1 MNFSIFRNSRWLRAG
16 LLFLGLTS
24 FLHAAP
30 PEWWS
35 TGSPPVI
42 TGGAPE
48 NHGVANQG
56 QAKYMAK
63 QALAALRAKDPY
75 TAEDVE
81 IALVGPGKPIFSWN
95 APATPQESSSQY
107 SPLLVGQLKAIS
119 APFYQKLYRLWPVW
133 VDSQLTENH
142 TKDSASSSNYF
153 PWTAA
158 TGDDANHG
166 AATIGQLKAV
176 FSLRFEA
183 IGLLDTGDF
192 DGDGIPNFEEI
203 SPAGGLASTNPL
215 KADTDGDGMNDGFER
230 AHGFNPNQSDE
241 NQNGILDGLEDADTD
256 GVDNSHDLY
265 PQDFFNGTQALLS
278 VVSPMT
284 VKVTDTTGNPLAGA
298 PVKFTRLVG
307 SGSFPGN
314 ASSVTRQTSST
325 GLISISDYSFS
336 GNDVVKATLSSTRG
350 VQSVWLPAGILDPVY
365 GTAVGGGALSYQNP
379 YNTPY
384 VENNDPGGEPEIVL
398 PIQNYLKYKW
408 EVSLYYDGEII
419 ESTKINSEPS
429 SSGEGRIVRYYS
441 SGNDVVFTTDS
452 IFVIPNS
459 QDFEVYYSVF
469 DAFVYLAAL
478 GSEHYSVTIQSNIQL
493 ANLPT
498 GYSGITVQQAVIS
511 DQAYSEVGVDSF
523 VSFVEP
529 AEELDLSADLTEL
542 DFGLVGTRV
551 RGTMICGPFLSGI
564 TWDELENNDIELPAN
579 GERKFSSQI
588 INSSY
593 FKRNWTWNVQ
603 SDNSDI
609 EVQFTS
615 MFGDEGTE
623 ADFQGTNYMQD
634 LVIRHVGSGGND
646 EANITLK
653 LCDENGLAAVSKTI
667 HVHIAVDEG
676 QQAKVITSSMTSDEA
691 TCPKYR
697 KIGLTGVP
705 LPDEKPQASE
715 ETDEEKEET
724 YVDALTRELRHS
736 TTDVYIPVPASQL
749 ALTVRRNA
757 ASEIWSHG
765 SGLTPNEDPTLA
777 FGASWRSN
785 LGANIRIIEQT
796 DASGNLVALMNL
808 AARKAAK
815 VGQSDPNYAFVTDE
829 DGSTMR
835 FAIGYSGSPGN
846 IQRTFVPMP
855 TSRNEQDAY
864 QMSLTL
870 DANGFVFKRSF
881 GNTLRFSS
889 GASINFPLTSDRL
902 TGSKQYQ
909 KYQYFRLQDVT
920 DRFGNRLNYSYSGA
934 QNLVPS
940 EISVAG
946 RPELSLKIQQNSFG
960 RVTNVYDPNGNVTT
974 YNYTAT
980 SASSSSALTTV
991 SAGGKQIAAYTYREN
1006 IEGDYRIAAVGT
1018 TGISILPWDRR
1029 NPGNSYQYPVNTGH
1043 INLASITGA
1052 YGQTVSFDYN
1062 WDTDYSVFTAEATYN
1077 AEGKQDGIFRGDYT
1091 LSGIPMNV
1099 EYIHLSGG
1107 RKVNITG
1114 GGKAGYHNTT
1124 VTDAQGNQRI
1134 YQWDGIVSIPL
1145 PQESLGYAYS
1155 DSSITTAVCHIA
1167 TQMTVTDSGG
1177 SEVYHFDV
1185 AAGNSLSS
1193 VRDYSGN
1200 VTTYSHGKALD
1211 GSNLP
1216 GFSWPGGLSDMKA
1229 ADPTSQTDALN
1240 RITRYAYGPYR
1251 VMTTVIEPSG
1261 NRTDNTVDVLG
1272 RRTQELVKDSS
1283 GNILKQTDFVYQSS
1297 IPGSGFPNFMI
1308 RQTEK
1313 NVGVFT
1319 AGDPSWVGARTTLY
1333 EPDSNGRLKRE
1344 AIDMNGNNVIDGG
1357 DLITAY
1363 TYDRSGNKLTS
1374 TAPDGLTTWFQYDN
1388 RHRLISIIYP
1398 DGTHQDTVY
1407 DKSGKKVLVKDE
1419 NGHSSGF
1426 VYDNGGRLIKTVRDM
1441 NGNLSAN
1448 VDAGSVGAILMG
1460 IDPGTDQIEQTAYN
1474 AIDLPVQKTDARGFV
1489 SVTQYDSLRR
1499 PIKTIAPG
1507 PSRTVGMIPDGTG
1520 DDLVTQL
1527 FYDGANSGASTFDQS
1542 GFKPTRVIDPRGYT
1556 TVNLY
1561 DVLYRTVETRTQYAL
1576 SPASFA
1582 RTLNVYDPVT
1592 GVLTDTYAYRDP
1604 FPQSG
1609 NPPAGQPRFNRTH
1622 TTYDKLLR
1630 PQDSYQSYG
1639 TALQSSVTTAYTST
1653 GLVHRVTKQLSATEN
1668 AVTDTQYDAAGRATI
1683 VTGPAV
1689 PVFGGGTIR
1698 PQTQTIYTPSGQ
1710 KAAVIDARNYQT
1722 DFGYDARGRLV
1733 KTVSPAAYDATS
1745 HQVLR
1750 AIATTTY
1757 DAVGNPL
1764 SVTDSRGFITD
1775 TVYDAANRPTDVYS
1789 PAVVPPNGGA
1799 AQRPHSQTIYDLAG
1813 NVVQVID
1820 PNGNV
1825 TVNTYDSLGRLATTK
1840 TNPTVAASAASHAD
1854 DIVVQNSYDASGNL
1868 IQVIDGLGQV
1878 TRFTFDGLKRS
1889 TSTTWDYGS
1898 ARAKTL
1904 STEYDAAVKTATVDS
1919 RGWRTEFA
1927 YDERFRL
1934 TASTCTNHPD
1944 DNETLTYDLADRL
1957 LAINRNGSGDLRNV
1971 AYQYDAADHVTQETS
1986 TGQTTVSSY
1995 DASGNRCSVTYPLGG
2010 RQLVTSFDAL
2020 NRVTEI
2026 IESKPGQPGQRSTS
2040 YQYDL
2045 AGNRLRC
2052 QQSNG
2057 VEEITA
2063 YDALSRKTSLLTR
2076 RYNSPKPVSKFGYSY
2091 DLSSNVVRIIE
2102 ENAAV
2107 PSREI
2112 TNIYD
2117 RTYRLTQ
2124 ESIAAGSKVENT
2136 NFAYDKAHNRIGRI
2150 RSTYLSGNLST
2161 SFADT
2166 FTYGN
2171 PSNGKNSNQLVLY
2184 HDAKRNI
2191 DVSYSYDANG
2201 NRYQRLENGS
2211 PTHTYAWDSRNRLIE
2226 VTMPAGTSAYGYD
2239 YRTRR
2244 VIRNESSAG
2253 GSSDVITFSGGTS
2266 IFERPLNTS
2275 APTVEYIRGSDW
2287 GGGIGGILYTVRSG
2301 AESHSAY
2308 NSRGDVIAKTDS
2320 NGSITWQA
2328 SYEAFGTR
2336 TAETGTNLD
2345 RQRANTKEE
2354 DPTGLLNEGMRYRD
2368 LDSGLFISRDPAGFV
2383 DGPNVYTYVR
2393 QNPWTKFDPLG
2404 LLGEYGEPEPFPLID
2419 PLSAQQR
2426 HDFQKGSERG
2436 AKHGLAIGAGAV
2448 VTGLTGGAA
2457 APLVGAALG
2466 EGTVATG
2473 LTVAAISGAAGGA
2486 TTQVGINVV
2495 DKKPV
2500 AENVPQAALSGAAF
2514 GVVAQTGANIGRAFM
2529 QGFAGEAGAGASSLA
2544 PSAQGTLQATTA
2556 EVNAVKTP
2564 LTNNQLVQEV
2574 ATRAEAWGARQGIP
2588 AAGSGPVQGTVK
2600 HGYAQRL
2607 LDRYQSMYGGQ
2618 GLQTEA
2624 SYLNGQAVPYGTKGS
2639 VRLDVHDPSTGS
2651 VWDYKFTR
2659 TPSLPAS
2666 RVQRIINNGPAG
2678 INSVDAIGP

>member
-1 MNFSIFRNSRWLRAG
+1 MNFSIFRNSRSLRAG

-35 TGSPPVI
+35 AGSPPVI

-56 QAKYMAK
+56 QAKYMAR

-81 IALVGPGKPIFSWN
+81 IALIGPGKPIFSWN
-95 APATPQESSSQY
+95 APATPQESSFQY

-133 VDSQLTENH
+133 LDGQLTENH
-142 TKDSASSSNYF
+142 TKDSTSSSNYF
-153 PWTAA
+153 PWTAT
-158 TGDDANHG
+158 TGDDVNHG
-166 AATIGQLKAV
+166 VATIGQLKAV
-176 FSLRFEA
+176 FSLRFET
-183 IGLLDTGDF
+183 IGLLDKGDF

-230 AHGFNPNQSDE
+230 VHGFDPNQSDE

-256 GVDNSHDLY
+256 GVDNSHDPY

-278 VVSPMT
+278 VVSPTT
-284 VKVTDTTGNPLAGA
+284 VKVTDTAGNPLAGA

-307 SGSFPGN
+307 TGSFPGN

-325 GLISISDYSFS
+325 GLISISDYSFA

-365 GTAVGGGALSYQNP
+365 GTAAGGGVLSFQNP

-408 EVSLYYDGEII
+408 EVSFYLGSDLDDWTRID
-419 ESTKINSEPS
+419 NEPN
-429 SSGEGRIVRYYS
+429 SSGEGRVVQSLDWGGDIVA
-441 SGNDVVFTTDS
+441 NTTDS
-452 IFVIPNS
+452 IFES
-459 QDFEVYYSVF
+459 YHEEDFNVHVNLDDYDIYCASYAYPEDCSILF
-469 DAFVYLAAL
+469 D
-478 GSEHYSVTIQSNIQL
+478 SNIQL
-493 ANLPT
+493 TNIPT
-498 GYSGITVQQAVIS
+498 GYSGMIVQKSVLN
-511 DQAYSEVGVDSF
+511 SETFPGGLRDYNF
-523 VSFVEP
+523 EP
-529 AEELDLSADLTEL
+529 AEELQLRTNPTQLN
-542 DFGLVGTRV
+542 FGIEGRHV
-551 RGTMICGPFLSGI
+551 RGGMICGPFLSGI
-564 TWDELENNDIELPAN
+564 TWDELENNDIELPLN
-579 GERKFSSQI
+579 EERKFSTQAIGISWYY
-588 INSSY
+588 N
-593 FKRNWTWNVQ
+593 NWTWQVQ
-603 SDNSDI
+603 SDNDDI

-615 MFGDEGTE
+615 TYGDEGRE
-623 ADFQGTNYMQD
+623 VVFEGSNHMEN
-634 LVIRHVGSGGND
+634 LVIRHLGSNGNS
-646 EANITLK
+646 EADITLK
-653 LCDENGLAAVSKTI
+653 LCDEHGLAIVSKTI

-676 QQAKVITSSMTSDEA
+676 QKAKIITSSMTSDEA

-765 SGLTPNEDPTLA
+765 SGLAPNEDPTLA
-777 FGASWRSN
+777 FGAAWRSN
-785 LGANIRIIEQT
+785 LSANIRIIEQT

-808 AARKAAK
+808 AARKAAQ

-829 DGSTMR
+829 NGSTMR
-835 FAIGYSGSPGN
+835 FAIGYSLGSSGN

-855 TSRNEQDAY
+855 TSRNEQDSY
-864 QMSLTL
+864 QMSLTS
-870 DANGFVFKRSF
+870 DSNGFVFKRSF
-881 GNTLRFSS
+881 GNTLRFST
-889 GASINFPLTSDRL
+889 GASIEFPLTSDRL

-946 RPELSLKIQQNSFG
+946 RPELSLKIQQNALG
-960 RVTNVYDPNGNVTT
+960 RVTSVYDPNGNVTT

-980 SASSSSALTTV
+980 AVSSSSSLNTV
-991 SAGGKQIAAYTYREN
+991 SAGGKQIAAYSYQEN
-1006 IEGDYRIAAVGT
+1006 VEGDYRVGAVGT

-1029 NPGNSYQYPVNTGH
+1029 NPSNSYQYPVNTGH

-1062 WDTDYSVFTAEATYN
+1062 WDTNYSVFTAEATYN

-1099 EYIHLSGG
+1099 EHIHLSGG
-1107 RKVNITG
+1107 RTVSIAG
-1114 GGKAGYHNTT
+1114 AGKAGYHTTT
-1124 VTDAQGNQRI
+1124 VTDAEGNQRI
-1134 YQWDGIVSIPL
+1134 YQWDGVVTIPL

-1193 VRDYSGN
+1193 TTDYSGN

-1240 RITRYAYGPYR
+1240 RITRYSYGPYR

-1261 NRTDNTVDVLG
+1261 NRTDNTVDALG

-1297 IPGSGFPNFMI
+1297 TPGSGFPNFMI

-1313 NVGVFT
+1313 NVGIFT

-1333 EPDSNGRLKRE
+1333 EPDSYGRLKRQ
-1344 AIDMNGNNVIDGG
+1344 AIDMNGNNAIDGG
-1357 DLITAY
+1357 DLITAF

-1374 TAPDGLTTWFQYDN
+1374 TAPDGLTTWFQYDT
-1388 RHRLISIIYP
+1388 RHRLISVIYP

-1441 NGNLSAN
+1441 NGNLAAN
-1448 VDAGSVGAILMG
+1448 VDAGSVGAILTG
-1460 IDPGTDQIEQTAYN
+1460 IDSGTDQIEQTAYN
-1474 AIDLPVQKTDARGFV
+1474 SIDLPVQKTDARGFV

-1507 PSRTVGMIPDGTG
+1507 PSRTAGIIPNGTG
-1520 DDLVTQL
+1520 DDLVTQF
-1527 FYDGANSGASTFDQS
+1527 FYDGPNSGASTFDQS
-1542 GFKPTRVIDPRGYT
+1542 GFKPTRVIDARGYT

-1561 DVLYRTVETRTQYAL
+1561 DALYRTVETRTQYAL

-1592 GVLTDTYAYRDP
+1592 GVLTDTYTYRDP

-1609 NPPAGQPRFNRTH
+1609 NPSTGQPRFSRTH

-1630 PQDSYQSYG
+1630 PQDAYQSYG
-1639 TALQSSVTTAYTST
+1639 TALQSSITTAYTST

-1689 PVFGGGTIR
+1689 PVFGGSTIR

-1745 HQVLR
+1745 HQVIR

-1764 SVTDSRGFITD
+1764 SVTDARGFITD
-1775 TVYDAANRPTDVYS
+1775 TVYDAANRATDVYS

-1825 TVNTYDSLGRLATTK
+1825 TLNTYDSLGRLATTK
-1840 TNPTVAASAASHAD
+1840 TNPTVAASATSHAD
-1854 DIVVQNSYDASGNL
+1854 DIVVQNNYDASGNL
-1868 IQVIDGLGQV
+1868 IQVTDGLGQV
-1878 TRFTFDGLKRS
+1878 TRFTFDGLKRPI
-1889 TSTTWDYGS
+1889 STTWDYGS

-1919 RGWRTEFA
+1919 RNWRTEFS

-1934 TASTCTNHPD
+1934 TASSCTNRTD

-1957 LAINRNGSGDLRNV
+1957 LAINRSGSGDLRNV

-2026 IESKPGQPGQRSTS
+2026 VESKPGVPGQRTTT

-2052 QQSNG
+2052 QQPNG

-2076 RYNSPKPVSKFGYSY
+2076 RYNSSKSVSKFGYSY

-2107 PSREI
+2107 PSREV
-2112 TNIYD
+2112 TNTYD

-2124 ESIAAGSKVENT
+2124 ESTASGSKVENT
-2136 NFAYDKAHNRIGRI
+2136 NFTYDKAHNRIGRI

-2191 DVSYSYDANG
+2191 DISYSYDANG

-2211 PTHTYAWDSRNRLIE
+2211 PTHTYAWDSKNRLIE

-2275 APTVEYIRGSDW
+2275 VPTVEYIRGSDW
-2287 GGGIGGILYTVRSG
+2287 GGGIGGILYTVRGST
-2301 AESHSAY
+2301 ESHSAY

-2336 TAETGTNLD
+2336 TVETGTNLD

-2368 LDSGLFISRDPAGFV
+2368 LDTGLFISRDPAGFV

-2393 QNPWTKFDPLG
+2393 QNPWTSFDPEG
-2404 LLGEYGEPEPFPLID
+2404 LSLKGFFVGILDGMMKAAADQSAANTDQMLLEQSMVAMVIRPHAVEGCEQLRTDMAQANENVKASYEAKILESTGVSKDDAHLPVGEVVGRVGYGAAQAGGALI
-2419 PLSAQQR
+2419 SA
-2426 HDFQKGSERG
+2426 K
-2436 AKHGLAIGAGAV
+2436 IAGKTTP
-2448 VTGLTGGAA
+2448 TGLTARA
-2457 APLVGAALG
+2457 QT
-2466 EGTVATG
+2466 EE
-2473 LTVAAISGAAGGA
+2473 SQA
-2486 TTQVGINVV
+2486 TTLVEASKIQ
-2495 DKKPV
+2495 P
-2500 AENVPQAALSGAAF
+2500 AAKVTPHKNSLDYEGETHVYTIRNPDGSAHK
-2514 GVVAQTGANIGRAFM
+2514 IG
-2529 QGFAGEAGAGASSLA
+2529 E
-2544 PSAQGTLQATTA
+2544 SAQGTRLSDGAS
-2556 EVNAVKTP
+2556 K
-2564 LTNNQLVQEV
+2564 
-2574 ATRAEAWGARQGIP
+2574 RAEQQVRKLNRESGPGYTSEIRKSFPNKAAARQYETKFIERYRRMFGDD
-2588 AAGSGPVQGTVK
+2588 K
-2600 HGYAQRL
+2600 
-2607 LDRYQSMYGGQ
+2607 LDG
-2618 GLQTEA
+2618 
-2624 SYLNGQAVPYGTKGS
+2624 NK
-2639 VRLDVHDPSTGS
+2639 
-2651 VWDYKFTR
+2651 
-2659 TPSLPAS
+2659 
-2666 RVQRIINNGPAG
+2666 NNR
-2678 INSVDAIGP
+2678 